1 MNPHLRFDLNYILRH
16 LPDFGPAVLTAVEI
30 LVLSAVLAFLWGI
43 VLGIARLGRGPVYWA
58 ATVYIELF
66 RNTPLLIQI
75 YFAFFGLPALGLYL
89 SAFITGVVALAAQH
103 AAFFAEIF
111 RGTIQSI
118 QKEQREAGLALGM
131 MPNQAMRYVI
141 LPQAMRNAIPAIGN
155 QVVLLL
161 QDTALVS
168 TIGVY
173 EITLQGRTLAER
185 SAASFEMFVTVGAI
199 YLILSTSMSVTLRGI
214 ESAYRVGR

>member
-1 MNPHLRFDLNYILRH
+1 MNPHLRFDLDYILRH
-16 LPDFGPAVLTAVEI
+16 LPDFGPALLTSVEI

-43 VLGIARLGRGPVYWA
+43 VLGVARLGRGPVYWA
-58 ATVYIELF
+58 ATGYIELF

-75 YFAFFGLPALGLYL
+75 YFAFFGLPAIGIYL
-89 SAFITGVVALAAQH
+89 SAFATGVIALAAQH
-103 AAFFAEIF
+103 GAFFAEIL

-118 QKEQREAGLALGM
+118 QKEQREASLALGM

-141 LPQAMRNAIPAIGN
+141 LPQAMRNAIPATGN

-173 EITLQGRTLAER
+173 EITLQGYTLAEQ

-199 YLILSTSMSVTLRGI
+199 YLILSTSMSVALRWI
-214 ESAYRVGR
+214 ESVYRVGR